1 MGRKFV
7 PEFSET
13 VTLIINYKVYIGLQF
28 EFIFPSQGFLVRS
41 VLWEAERIRNSRL
54 GKMVWIVFEKPNSIL
69 SITTAKNTNQ
79 KGAREDALVL
89 FTFTPYIYI
98 CHNSLQIMYTCEK
111 NYFWYICK
119 IIFKF
124 YNI

>member
-41 VLWEAERIRNSRL
+41 VLWEAERIRNPRL
-54 GKMVWIVFEKPNSIL
+54 GKMVWIVFEKSNSIL
-69 SITTAKNTNQ
+69 SITTAKNTDP
-79 KGAREDALVL
+79 KGARGDALVL
-89 FTFTPYIYI
+89 FTLTPYIYI
-98 CHNSLQIMYTCEK
+98 CHNLLQIMYTCEK